1 MCIRDRDNC
10 TAKDQLRYSFG
21 PDVTKPNRVI
31 TCADIPNGREAL
43 LVVDIY
49 VHDLADNKDLCK
61 VSLKVQDNSSAEFLG
76 GACKDT
82 TGALTTIPN
91 KLSGQHNSSVQPSTI
106 TEINTLNQNYP
117 NPFSRKTVI
126 SVNLA
131 LPMDGTLNI
140 TDIQG
145 RVIKSIKRNWNK
157 GYNEVIVEK
166 SELRS
171 SGIFYY
177 SFQSEVFVASKKM
190 IIPVSYTHLDVYK
203 RQPQGSYT
211 VKDNCVNAET
221 NVLVVSVEFIDY
233 GCDSF
238 YLGKVIRHLIATD
251 PWGNTNECEK
261 EFFIKRISLDSI
273 VLSLIHI

>member
-1 MCIRDRDNC
+1 MTYR
-10 TAKDQLRYSFG
+10 TSVSYTHL
-21 PDVTKPNRVI
+21 DVYKR
-31 TCADIPNGREAL
+31 
-43 LVVDIY
+43 
-49 VHDLADNKDLCK
+49 
-61 VSLKVQDNSSAEFLG
+61 QDNSSAEFLG

-157 GYNEVIVEK
+157 EMCIRDRLCWKCFSIGYSDV
-166 SELRS
+166 
-171 SGIFYY
+171 SG
-177 SFQSEVFVASKKM
+177 
-190 IIPVSYTHLDVYK
+190 
-203 RQPQGSYT
+203 R
-211 VKDNCVNAET
+211 
-221 NVLVVSVEFIDY
+221 
-233 GCDSF
+233 
-238 YLGKVIRHLIATD
+238 
-251 PWGNTNECEK
+251 
-261 EFFIKRISLDSI
+261 
-273 VLSLIHI
+273 